1 MKEIKNF
8 VVIGAGAMGA
18 QLAALAAESGFNVKI
33 RDIQDKYLQRGRQ
46 IIEDMYAKRIK
57 RGGFTDGQK
66 KEVMGRISF
75 LLDLKEAVGD
85 ADYILEAVPEILD
98 LKQKVFKEISEIC
111 PADAVLTTNTSSL
124 SITEIARPVK
134 GPERVVGTH
143 YFNPPS
149 RMLLLEIIKGEK
161 TGPQAIAIADAV
173 GKKMGR
179 EVVHVKDV
187 PGFLV
192 NRVWVTMANEAD
204 WAVAQGEA
212 KSMLEVDSA
221 IKYKMGLPMGLLE
234 IDDILQD
241 GAIDTRYHV
250 LDYMG
255 QTLGKSY
262 GPGPLATQAFKAGHY
277 GKRSGQG
284 FYEWSPG
291 KTNEIPMNAG
301 AAFDTIRILAIGV
314 NEAAKLVESGSTTKE
329 EIDRGV
335 LLALNYPR
343 AIFRMADSVGL
354 DRIVAELKRLEN
366 TYHEDRYKCC
376 GLLTDMV
383 ALGKLGRKTGE
394 GFYSYGPG
402 EYEFVKVDVSKETKI
417 ARVVLN
423 RTYRANALNLDF
435 IIDIGRALDDLEKRD
450 DARCVVITG
459 AGANFSGGADVSSF
473 AAGRIDAVM
482 VFTEA
487 GQNLSTRIETY
498 PKPIIAAIN
507 GPAMGGGFE
516 MVLACDI
523 RIMSKKAQLRLPE
536 LNLGLTPGLG
546 GTQRLIRLIGA
557 ARAKEM
563 VLLAEPVMAD
573 KALEWGIVNF
583 IAEADQFEA
592 LVEETAKKLANGAPL
607 AQKMVKA
614 AFYYGSQAD
623 QRTGLFIEAAVSG
636 DLMFTKDLNE
646 GLTSMNYRR
655 PPKYTGQ

>member
-33 RDIQDKYLQRGRQ
+33 RDIQEKYLQRGRQ

-111 PADAVLTTNTSSL
+111 PPDAVLATNTSSL

-161 TGPQAIAIADAV
+161 TGPEAIAIADAV

-192 NRVWVTMANEAD
+192 NRIWVTMANEAD

-354 DRIVAELKRLEN
+354 DRVVAELKRLEN
-366 TYHEDRYKCC
+366 TYHEERYKCC
-376 GLLTDMV
+376 ALLTDMV
-383 ALGKLGRKTGE
+383 ARGKLGRKTGE

-402 EYEFVKVDVSKETKI
+402 EYEFVKVEVNKDTKI
-417 ARVVLN
+417 ARLVLN

-473 AAGRIDAVM
+473 AAGKIEAVM

-583 IAEADQFEA
+583 IAEADQFDT

-607 AQKMVKA
+607 AQKMAKA

-636 DLMFTKDLNE
+636 DLMFTRDLNE